1 MNNASPAGIHL
12 DSVPVQREGFI
23 LEKSP
28 CCYFVKD
35 KESGNLVK
43 LNTTS
48 VLIWQVCTGD
58 WTVGEIVEV
67 LQENYPDAAEN
78 MEQDVIKTLG
88 SLKQEDVIELRSVQ

>member
-1 MNNASPAGIHL
+1 MNDVSLPDIQI
-12 DSVPVQREGFI
+12 DSVPMQREGFT

-28 CCYFVKD
+28 CCFFVKD
-35 KESGNLVK
+35 KESGKLVK

-67 LQENYPDAAEN
+67 LQE
-78 MEQDVIKTLG
+78 
-88 SLKQEDVIELRSVQ
+88 

>member
-1 MNNASPAGIHL
+1 M
-12 DSVPVQREGFI
+12 QREGFT

-28 CCYFVKD
+28 CCFFVKD
-35 KESGNLVK
+35 KESGKLVK

-78 MEQDVIKTLG
+78 MGQDVIKTLG
-88 SLKQEDVIELRSVQ
+88 SLMQEEVIELRSAQ